1 MQVRGPSWDLVADF
15 RQIFQYEFMQNAFVA
30 GTIVALLAGIVGY
43 FVVLRRL
50 GFASEALSHGGFAG
64 ATGAVVLG
72 QDVFLGLV
80 AFTSIS
86 GALMGLLGD
95 RLRGRDVAI
104 GGTLAFS
111 LALGSLF
118 LTLST
123 RFAGQAV
130 NILFGNI
137 LSIAA
142 NDVRFIAAFALLAL
156 CLLGAMYRP
165 LLFASVDAEIAD
177 ARGVPVRLLSV
188 AFMVLLAI
196 TVSASVQVVG
206 RATDLCAA
214 DLARGG
220 GAARDGAAE
229 QGDPAGDDP
238 GSAVCV
244 VRPAG
249 RLLSAVS
256 AQLLHHHVCLRW
268 LPDRPSAAA
277 RRWPRTTSTRAHLKG
292 SGAPSAPPTRR
303 QRAYECYIITSLTL
317 ISNERI
323 FATERTFLAIWCRWG
338 RSCDEADPR
347 PVHEPP

>member
-1 MQVRGPSWDLVADF
+1 MFFQTNNKISGPTWDLVADF
-15 RQIFQYEFMQNAFVA
+15 HQVFQYDFMTNAFIA
-30 GTIVALLAGIVGY
+30 GTVVAILAGVVGY

-50 GFASEALSHGGFAG
+50 SFASEALAHGGFAG

-72 QDVFLGLV
+72 QDVFLGLL

-86 GALMGLLGD
+86 GAFMGFLGD

-118 LTLST
+118 LTIST

-137 LSIAA
+137 LAIAT
-142 NDVRFIAAFALLAL
+142 NDVRFVALFAVLAL
-156 CLLGAMYRP
+156 CALGVMFRP

-206 RATDLCAA
+206 
-214 DLARGG
+214 
-220 GAARDGAAE
+220 
-229 QGDPAGDDP
+229 
-238 GSAVCV
+238 V
-244 VRPAG
+244 
-249 RLLSAVS
+249 LLIFA
-256 AQLLHHHVCLRW
+256 LLI
-268 LPDRPSAAA
+268 LPAAA
-277 RRWPRTTSTRAHLKG
+277 AQHINAQPRHPTALAVALAVAYIW
-292 SGAPSAPPTRR
+292 SGFVVGFYLPYLR
-303 QRAYECYIITSLTL
+303 
-317 ISNERI
+317 
-323 FATERTFLAIWCRWG
+323 
-338 RSCDEADPR
+338 
-347 PVHEPP
+347 